1 MGAPLVTAPTKNG
14 FPGRETSA
22 HRRGQSMNVLIQ
34 KSAPV
39 KQSGRVC
46 GRGLARRKLSL
57 EQRKG
62 LAADLLTGAREF
74 QPSLTQTASL
84 LGGYARP
91 GPGGAPRPGRAP
103 RPGAAGGARRSR
115 ERARAA
121 DQCPDCCLG
130 WRGRVRT
137 DGGGACHRCC
147 PRLGCDCC
155 RDFVGQL
162 GAGREMGGAFLISSR
177 RQADDRTTDA

>member
-1 MGAPLVTAPTKNG
+1 
-14 FPGRETSA
+14 
-22 HRRGQSMNVLIQ
+22 MNVLIQ

-84 LGGYARP
+84 LGVTPAQVREELHAREELLVRERQEVL
-91 GPGGAPRPGRAP
+91 AAAANEREQRINALIAAWN
-103 RPGAAGGARRSR
+103 GAAESERTAAVRVIGVARVWDVI
-115 ERARAA
+115 AA
-121 DQCPDCCLG
+121 
-130 WRGRVRT
+130 
-137 DGGGACHRCC
+137 A
-147 PRLGCDCC
+147 
-155 RDFVGQL
+155 
-162 GAGREMGGAFLISSR
+162 IS
-177 RQADDRTTDA
+177 